1 MIYKYNNSDD
11 VIDSRDI
18 LDYIEKYEDNEDY
31 KKEVEALQKVIDE
44 YCNEYDEG
52 LKDLEFG
59 VFFIRDSYFE
69 DYMWD
74 YFLQFNDIDEAL
86 ECYIDIEAFAR
97 DQQKEKRMEEWK
109 QQEFDFNEWQEEDFE
124 SFEDLT
130 DIIVNGKINI
140 ANDWLEFKN

>member
-1 MIYKYNNSDD
+1 MMNDITNSDD

-18 LDYIEKYEDNEDY
+18 LDYIEKYEDDADF
-31 KKEVEALQKVIDE
+31 KDEVKALQSIVKQ
-44 YCNEYDEG
+44 YCDNYTDG

-74 YFLQFNDIDEAL
+74 FFLEVNQIDEAL

-97 DQQKEKRMEEWK
+97 DQQYNYDTVDFDGIEYWY
-109 QQEFDFNEWQEEDFE
+109 QQ
-124 SFEDLT
+124 S
-130 DIIVNGKINI
+130 
-140 ANDWLEFKN
+140 

>member
-18 LDYIEKYEDNEDY
+18 LDYIEKHEDDEDF
-31 KKEVEALQKVIDE
+31 KEEVEALQKVVNQ
-44 YCNEYDEG
+44 YCDNYKEG

-59 VFFIRDSYFE
+59 VTFIKDDYFE

-74 YFLQFNDIDEAL
+74 YFLEFANIDEAL

-97 DQQKEKRMEEWK
+97 DQQYGYDWVD
-109 QQEFDFNEWQEEDFE
+109 FDGEQYWYLQH
-124 SFEDLT
+124 
-130 DIIVNGKINI
+130 
-140 ANDWLEFKN
+140 

>member
-18 LDYIEKYEDNEDY
+18 LDYIKKHKDNEDF
-31 KKEVEALQKVIDE
+31 KEEVEALQKVIDE

-59 VFFIRDSYFE
+59 ITFIRDSYFE
-69 DYMWD
+69 EYMLD
-74 YFLQFNDIDEAL
+74 YFLQFNQVDEAL

-97 DQQKEKRMEEWK
+97 DQQYDYERIS
-109 QQEFDFNEWQEEDFE
+109 FDGVDYWYHNC
-124 SFEDLT
+124 
-130 DIIVNGKINI
+130 
-140 ANDWLEFKN
+140 